1 MVALII
7 MVIMSGVVMASM
19 WPALSESRLRSS
31 TSMVIGALRY
41 ARSYAVTHRTRA
53 AVEFDIVESGVSVL
67 IPETD
72 ENGDES
78 WRVLTTQAG
87 LYRLLPKGVVIT
99 DIVLPDEII
108 RAREETI
115 KGKREAEKQ
124 FEQGG
129 GYAKAIMAI
138 QREFAKG
145 IKDPDGNW
153 AVEPQKISFEEA
165 RSIYERQRGFET
177 IAAKPGNTHFV
188 TPGIAGMQLAIGGE
202 EKGANS

>member
-99 DIVLPDEII
+99 DIERPQT
-108 RAREETI
+108 AQN
-115 KGKREAEKQ
+115 AS
-124 FEQGG
+124 
-129 GYAKAIMAI
+129 
-138 QREFAKG
+138 
-145 IKDPDGNW
+145 PS
-153 AVEPQKISFEEA
+153 AVETDNREMLTFSELGQAEDVRITLEDKHGN
-165 RSIYERQRGFET
+165 QR
-177 IAAKPGNTHFV
+177 IV
-188 TPGIAGMQLAIGGE
+188 QVDAITGRCE
-202 EKGANS
+202 LVDDES